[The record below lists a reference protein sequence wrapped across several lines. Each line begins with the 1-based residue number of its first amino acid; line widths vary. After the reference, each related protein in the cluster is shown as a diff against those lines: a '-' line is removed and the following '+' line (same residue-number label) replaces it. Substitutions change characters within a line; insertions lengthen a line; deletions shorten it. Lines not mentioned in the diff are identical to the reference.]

1 MMGIGNIE
9 GYQPDQPIAF
19 SHKIHAGDNGMDC
32 NYCHSSARSSKM
44 AGVPSANVCMNCHA
58 SIKGA
63 DPEAKEEI
71 GKIWNAFGLDI
82 NEDESK
88 KLIED
93 IKNKNYS
100 LPTFIKCDLLN
111 IKELQKTIADII
123 SNKGPIDILI
133 NNAANDTRHKIDDV
147 TEEYWNER
155 INVNLRHFFFTVQSV
170 KKSMIDNGGGAI
182 INMGSTSWMVG
193 QGGMA
198 AYTAAKSGVVG
209 LSRSFARD
217 LGEFNIRVN
226 SVVPGWVMTQ
236 RQIDLWLNDE
246 SEKELMKRQCLK
258 EKLMPHELAQ
268 AVLFFS
274 SEQSS
279 GCTNQSYIVDKGW
292 L

>member
-1 MMGIGNIE
+1 MKKQQIR
-9 GYQPDQPIAF
+9 YQKKNQFSFKFEKFKEFTEKKYEVIATCR
-19 SHKIHAGDNGMDC
+19 DLN
-32 NYCHSSARSSKM
+32 SSSDLS
-44 AGVPSANVCMNCHA
+44 NL
-58 SIKGA
+58 
-63 DPEAKEEI
+63 AKSNLTI
-71 GKIWNAFGLDI
+71 QLHQLDI
-82 NEDESK
+82 SDTKNIQDLSNHLKNE
-88 KLIED
+88 
-93 IKNKNYS
+93 
-100 LPTFIKCDLLN
+100 
-111 IKELQKTIADII
+111 
-123 SNKGPIDILI
+123 PIDILI

-155 INVNLRHFFFTVQSV
+155 MNVNLRHFFFTVQSV
-170 KKSMIDNGGGAI
+170 KNSMIDNGGGAI

>member
-1 MMGIGNIE
+1 MKVKYYDLESKRVFITGGGSGIG
-9 GYQPDQPIAF
+9 
-19 SHKIHAGDNGMDC
+19 
-32 NYCHSSARSSKM
+32 
-44 AGVPSANVCMNCHA
+44 A
-58 SIKGA
+58 SIVEHFCEQGS
-63 DPEAKEEI
+63 EVYFI
-71 GKIWNAFGLDI
+71 DI

-123 SNKGPIDILI
+123 NKKGPIDILI

-147 TEEYWNER
+147 TEEYWDER
-155 INVNLRHFFFTVQSV
+155 MNVNLRHFFFTVQSV

-182 INMGSTSWMVG
+182 INMGSTSWMIG

-236 RQIDLWLNDE
+236 RQMDLWLNDE

-258 EKLMPHELAQ
+258 EKLMPKELAQ

-279 GCTNQSYIVDKGW
+279 GCTNQSYVVDKGW